1 MTSASELR
9 DAFAKFDANGD
20 GYLSVEELVGVF
32 TRPVGDGQPMTEA
45 DARAFIEKNDKNG
58 DGKLDLDEFAAAMVA
73 EQAEEWRI
81 RQEQVDK
88 GKWNL
93 FGRTSWRGP
102 RARSPWADALA
113 DTCTVA

>member
-1 MTSASELR
+1 MTSAGELR

-45 DARAFIEKNDKNG
+45 DARALIEKNDKNG
-58 DGKLDLDEFAAAMVA
+58 DGKLDLDEFAAAM
-73 EQAEEWRI
+73 WRI
-81 RQEQVDK
+81 RQEHVDK